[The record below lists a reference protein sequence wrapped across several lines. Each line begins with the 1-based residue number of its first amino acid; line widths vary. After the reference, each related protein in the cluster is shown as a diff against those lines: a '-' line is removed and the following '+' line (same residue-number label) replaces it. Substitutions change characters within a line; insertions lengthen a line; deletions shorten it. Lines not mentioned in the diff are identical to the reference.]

1 VENFGIARQA
11 TEEVIIG
18 HMRFACWITMATDT
32 HSESEILMFFHGNN
46 GHENAPQ
53 YYV

>member
-1 VENFGIARQA
+1 VENFGRARQA
-11 TEEVIIG
+11 TNDDIIE

-32 HSESEILMFFHGNN
+32 HSESEIILFFYGKE
-46 GHENAPQ
+46 GHENAPH